1 MSLSFLYG
9 TRLAAAF
16 ELFDESVNA
25 FDLVWNV
32 DLLRAFD
39 CADSASCT
47 SISLSE
53 AWNGSV
59 VADQVGPSVFAVLVV
74 FLIVIDET
82 FVHAFV
88 VVRED

>member
-9 TRLAAAF
+9 TILAAAF
-16 ELFDESVNA
+16 ELFDESVDA
-25 FDLVWNV
+25 FDLIRDV
-32 DLLRAFD
+32 DLLRTFD
-39 CADSASCT
+39 GADSASCT
-47 SISLSE
+47 SVSLSE

-59 VADQVGPSVFAVLVV
+59 VADQVGPSVLAVLVV
-74 FLIVIDET
+74 FLVVIDET